1 MSTTNGII
9 NTLLIAFCVVVWI
22 AFPMS
27 VFSENHPG
35 ITNVLKVLGTISG
48 VVGIVRFYLAYKNQ

>member
-1 MSTTNGII
+1 MSTKNGII
-9 NTLLIAFCVVVWI
+9 NTLLIAFCAVVWF
-22 AFPMS
+22 ALPMS